1 MIGKWSRA
9 DKHKRREVSDYAR
22 QELISG
28 LKAKGIRDKRVL
40 NAMLNVPRHRF
51 IEEEYVN
58 LAYQDRSL
66 PIGHQQTIS
75 QPYIVAYMTE
85 VLIQNDPDSVLEIGT
100 GSGYQ
105 AAVLA
110 QLVARVFT
118 VERISNLYR
127 NTRHLLKEL
136 GYRNI
141 HFRCSDGHRGWQQF
155 APYDAIIVTAA
166 AATVPKLLLTQ
177 LADSGRLVIPLNQ
190 ASDKQVLTL
199 VTPCAN
205 GFQTQSLCGVK
216 FVPLV

>member
-1 MIGKWSRA
+1 MIGKWSRQA
-9 DKHKRREVSDYAR
+9 KQQRREVSDYAR
-22 QELISG
+22 QELISS
-28 LKAKGIRDKRVL
+28 LKTKGIRDQRVL
-40 NAMLNVPRHRF
+40 DAMLNVPRHRF
-51 IEEEYVN
+51 IEEEYIN

-85 VLIQNDPDSVLEIGT
+85 VLIQNNPDSVLEIGT

-110 QLVARVFT
+110 QLVARVFS

-127 NTRHLLKEL
+127 NTRNLLKEL

-166 AATVPKLLLTQ
+166 ATTVPEPLLAQ
-177 LADSGRLVIPLNQ
+177 LADDGRLVIPLNQ
-190 ASDKQVLTL
+190 AGDRQVLTL

-205 GFQTQSLCGVK
+205 GFERQSLCGVK